1 MKKKKI
7 RMIGLDL
14 DGTVFNNDK
23 VITGHTKAVLAEA
36 IREGVV
42 VLPATGRPECGLP
55 EEFLQIPGVR
65 YAVTSN
71 GARVMDLVSGRPVY
85 QQLISCD
92 TALRAIRLMRTWE
105 NCAWEVYFEG
115 KVMVEEGEYRFLNH
129 PDMTPALKE
138 YMHKSRVPQ
147 KNLLEKIEREQIEPE
162 KIHMVF
168 EDTEHRNRRMREL
181 AQMFPEFEVS
191 NATTFNIE
199 INSVKAGKGIALV
212 ELGKLLGIS
221 REEIMACGDA
231 ANDWN
236 MLKLAGFPV
245 VMENGDPETK
255 KLAAFVTRSNEEDGV
270 AYAVERFVLANGR
283 RKTKTGE
290 IDKK

>member
-1 MKKKKI
+1 MKRKKI

-14 DGTVFNNDK
+14 DGTVFNDAK
-23 VITGHTKAVLAEA
+23 VITAHTKAVLEEA

-71 GARVMDLVSGRPVY
+71 GARVIDVVSQKAVY
-85 QQLISCD
+85 EQLIPCE
-92 TALRAIRLMRTWE
+92 TALRAIRLMKTWE
-105 NCAWEVYFEG
+105 NCVWEVYFEG
-115 KVMVEEGEYRFLNH
+115 KVMVEADEYRFLNH

-138 YMHKSRVPQ
+138 YMHKSRIPQ
-147 KNLLEKIEREQIEPE
+147 KNLLEKMIKERINPE

-168 EDTEHRNRRMREL
+168 EDTAHRNRRMEEL
-181 AQMFPEFEVS
+181 TQLFPEFEVS

-199 INSVKAGKGIALV
+199 INSIKAGKGTALV
-212 ELGKLLGIS
+212 ELAKLLGIS

-231 ANDWN
+231 TNDWN
-236 MLKLAGFPV
+236 MLKMAGFPV
-245 VMENGDPETK
+245 VMANGDAETK

-270 AYAVERFVLANGR
+270 AYAIEHFVLETESIEKPIGNR
-283 RKTKTGE
+283 
-290 IDKK
+290 

>member
-1 MKKKKI
+1 MEKI

-14 DGTVFNNDK
+14 DGTVFNDAK
-23 VITGHTKAVLAEA
+23 IITKHTKEVLSEA

-71 GARVMDLVSGRPVY
+71 GARVIDVLSGKAVY
-85 QQLISCD
+85 EQLIPCE
-92 TALRAIRLMRTWE
+92 TALRAVRLMKTWK

-115 KVMVEEGEYRFLNH
+115 KVMVEEAEYRFLNH

-138 YMHKSRVPQ
+138 YMHKSRIPQ
-147 KNLLEKIEREQIEPE
+147 RKLLEKMEREQICPE

-168 EDTEHRNRRMREL
+168 EETEHRDRRKREL
-181 AQMFPEFEVS
+181 AELFPEFEVS

-199 INSVKAGKGIALV
+199 INSVKAGKGTALV
-212 ELGKLLGIS
+212 ELGRLLGIS

-231 ANDWN
+231 TNDWN

-245 VMENGDPETK
+245 VMGNGDAETK
-255 KLAAFVTRSNEEDGV
+255 KLAAFVTRTNEEDGV
-270 AYAVERFVLANGR
+270 AYAIERFVLEN
-283 RKTKTGE
+283 KTVHEDK
-290 IDKK
+290 IDRQ